1 MSTYRRVRIEGG
13 TYFFTVN
20 TLDRQAILLDDA
32 VKTALRVGIERVRQA
47 YPFTIN
53 AWVMLPDHL
62 HCIWTLP
69 AGDKDYSTRWQVI
82 KRTVT
87 RHAGDCLIRP
97 DLMTERRLQRRQG
110 TLWQHRYWE
119 HMIRD
124 ERDYRRHVDYI
135 HWNPVK
141 HGYVTRAGD
150 WPYSTFHRYAS
161 EGVYSN
167 DWGMDAGLGIEGE
180 FGERRGGA

>member
-69 AGDKDYSTRWQVI
+69 AGDK
-82 KRTVT
+82 
-87 RHAGDCLIRP
+87 
-97 DLMTERRLQRRQG
+97 
-110 TLWQHRYWE
+110 
-119 HMIRD
+119 
-124 ERDYRRHVDYI
+124 
-135 HWNPVK
+135 
-141 HGYVTRAGD
+141 
-150 WPYSTFHRYAS
+150 
-161 EGVYSN
+161 
-167 DWGMDAGLGIEGE
+167 
-180 FGERRGGA
+180 